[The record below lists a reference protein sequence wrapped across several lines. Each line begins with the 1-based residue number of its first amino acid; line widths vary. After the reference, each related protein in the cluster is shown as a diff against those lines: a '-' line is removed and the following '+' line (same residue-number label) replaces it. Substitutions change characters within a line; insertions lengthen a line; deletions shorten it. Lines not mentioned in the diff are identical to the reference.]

1 MSLPIG
7 SVTVTSAGTAVAV
20 ATSGNAVSAVS
31 FRARADNTG
40 AVYVGDSAV
49 DSSNGYRLEPGDE
62 LNLSFRE
69 TIDLRRFFVDAD
81 TSSDGVDFAGVAA

>member
-7 SVTVTSAGTAVAV
+7 SITVATPGTAVAV
-20 ATSGNAVSAVS
+20 ATSGNAITAVS
-31 FRARADNTG
+31 FRARTDNTG
-40 AVYVGDSAV
+40 AVYVGDSGV
-49 DSSNGYRLEPGDE
+49 SSSNGYRLEPGDE

-81 TSSDGVDFAGVAA
+81 TAGDGVDFAGVAA

>member
-7 SVTVTSAGTAVAV
+7 STTIVSPGTAVAV

-40 AVYVGDSAV
+40 AVYVGDSSV
-49 DSSNGYRLEPGDE
+49 DSTNGYRLEPGDE

-81 TSSDGVDFAGVAA
+81 TADDGVDFAGVAA

>member
-7 SVTVTSAGTAVAV
+7 SITVATPGTAVAV
-20 ATSGNAVSAVS
+20 ATSGNAITAVS
-31 FRARADNTG
+31 FRARTDNTG
-40 AVYVGDSAV
+40 AVYVGDSGV
-49 DSSNGYRLEPGDE
+49 SSSNGYRLEPGDE

-81 TSSDGVDFAGVAA
+81 TASDGVDFAGVAA

>member
-7 SVTVTSAGTAVAV
+7 SVTVTTPGTAVAL
-20 ATSGNAVSAVS
+20 ASSGNAVSAVS
-31 FRARADNTG
+31 LRARADNAG

-69 TIDLRRFFVDAD
+69 TIDLRRFFVDAE
-81 TSSDGVDFAGVAA
+81 SASDGLDFAGVAA

>member
-7 SVTVTSAGTAVAV
+7 SITVATPGTAVAV
-20 ATSGNAVSAVS
+20 ATSGNAITAVS
-31 FRARADNTG
+31 FRARTDNTG
-40 AVYVGDSAV
+40 AVYVGDSGV
-49 DSSNGYRLEPGDE
+49 SSSNGYRLEPGDE

-81 TSSDGVDFAGVAA
+81 TANDAVDFAGVAA

>member
-7 SVTVTSAGTAVAV
+7 SITVATPGTAVAV
-20 ATSGNAVSAVS
+20 ATSGNAITAVS

-40 AVYVGDSAV
+40 TVYVGDSGV
-49 DSSNGYRLEPGDE
+49 SSSNGYRLEPGDE
-62 LNLSFRE
+62 LNLSFKE

-81 TSSDGVDFAGVAA
+81 TANDAVDFAGVAA

>member
-7 SVTVTSAGTAVAV
+7 STTVITPGTAVAV

-40 AVYVGDSAV
+40 AVYVGDSSV
-49 DSSNGYRLEPGDE
+49 DSTNGYRLEPGDE

-69 TIDLRRFFVDAD
+69 TIDLRRFFVDGD
-81 TSSDGVDFAGVAA
+81 TASDGVDFAGVAA